1 MGICTSRRMLR
12 LELPGRRPGGRPK
25 MRFMSLAKAR
35 HEVSCVRLEKAGW
48 TIGCGRL
55 GRTTEGEDSRLT
67 TCLLYFPSRS
77 TAQKHGGTW
86 HQQRGGAELAG
97 VRAVR
102 PEAQRPAAAQRMHRP
117 AVHGSAR
124 APHGL
129 PQGAL

>member
-1 MGICTSRRMLR
+1 MLR
-12 LELPGRRPGGRPK
+12 SELPGRRPGGRPK
-25 MRFMSLAKAR
+25 TRFMSLAEPR
-35 HEVSCVRLEKAGW
+35 HEVSGVRFEEAGW
-48 TIGCGRL
+48 TIGCGQLLKDNRGRRL
-55 GRTTEGEDSRLT
+55 LIKKSASFISLQI
-67 TCLLYFPSRS
+67 

-102 PEAQRPAAAQRMHRP
+102 PEAQHPAAAQRMHRP